1 MYVRANQDSFR
12 TDEDQIFFMLSH
24 MNKGSAAEMAR
35 LYIADAANKIDGKT
49 AEEFVNKLND
59 IYGDKAEKSRAM
71 NKLDHMK
78 QGSRSLHEFIT
89 DFELTLGQADYN
101 DAKFHPL
108 ICHMFLTKVNSRLA
122 DRLYDAGAPK
132 DDYYKLRD
140 QAAQIE
146 ASLQQRDYERRAY
159 HGHGQNTGRSSNTS
173 QTKASNSQEIKTS
186 TGTTF
191 TGQGQAMDIGQARAQ
206 GLCFNCHQKGHLS
219 RNCPQKRQY
228 QVRQMIGQLSDADR
242 AALIREYSGA
252 KVEEVTTVNAVT
264 AQTGFQAPQQ

>member
-1 MYVRANQDSFR
+1 
-12 TDEDQIFFMLSH
+12 

-101 DAKFHPL
+101 DLKFHLL

-132 DDYYKLRD
+132 DDYYNLRD
-140 QAAQIE
+140 HAVLIE
-146 ASLQQRDYERRAY
+146 ASLQQRDYERKVY
-159 HGHGQNTGRSSNTS
+159 YSHGQNTGRSLNTS
-173 QTKASNSQEIKTS
+173 QPKASNSQEIKTS

-191 TGQGQAMDIGQARAQ
+191 TGQGQAMDIDRRVPKDSASTATRRVTSVGTALKKGSTRCAR
-206 GLCFNCHQKGHLS
+206 
-219 RNCPQKRQY
+219 
-228 QVRQMIGQLSDADR
+228 
-242 AALIREYSGA
+242 
-252 KVEEVTTVNAVT
+252 
-264 AQTGFQAPQQ
+264 